1 LVPAPVNEMVNC
13 YITIIWLDM
22 ICHVPAPVNEMFNC
36 YITIIWLDMIC
47 HVPAPVNEM
56 VNCYITIKVLS
67 IYNWKWKFSFL
78 SYILV
83 DGTKNPLIFE
93 FNNTFFGY
101 KLIQYPLT
109 FINQNVL
116 LEVKLKWVEYVMSL
130 CCRLSFF
137 YKRNVDWVTQICTT
151 IETVTLVINVG
162 PPFKKI
168 YIFLPYFMTKK
179 ITSIFHILVD
189 KC

>member
-1 LVPAPVNEMVNC
+1 MIFHVPAPVNEMVNC

-47 HVPAPVNEM
+47 HVPAPINEM
-56 VNCYITIKVLS
+56 VNCYITGDSQSYVIKD
-67 IYNWKWKFSFL
+67 IN
-78 SYILV
+78 
-83 DGTKNPLIFE
+83 GTKNPLIFE

-179 ITSIFHILVD
+179 KTSIFHYKLSIPW
-189 KC
+189 